1 MQQPNTSPVPAALR
15 HFDDLPDS
23 AFVRLPV
30 VAGLLDVSVETIWRY
45 AKQGIIP
52 APEKL
57 GPRTTAW
64 NVGKLREA
72 LKLRRGAA

>member
-1 MQQPNTSPVPAALR
+1 MSHNSISHIPAALR

-23 AFVRLPV
+23 AYVRLPV
-30 VAGLLDVSVETIWRY
+30 VAGLLDVSEGSVWRY

-52 APEKL
+52 TPEKL

-72 LKLRRGAA
+72 LKRRGAS